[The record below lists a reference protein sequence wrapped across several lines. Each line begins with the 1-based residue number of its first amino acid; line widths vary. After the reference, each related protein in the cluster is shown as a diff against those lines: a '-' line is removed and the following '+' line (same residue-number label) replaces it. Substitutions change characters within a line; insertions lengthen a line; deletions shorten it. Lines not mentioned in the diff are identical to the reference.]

1 MPARMSGT
9 MMRGWTQRV
18 AARDGLNQWVKIK
31 WIGGAYA
38 IKHATLGY
46 APDPDWSG
54 VGTFE
59 ELVRAAVGT
68 NGIILDDKHPVYRNL
83 VGLPPIG
90 VTPASDDDDL

>member
-1 MPARMSGT
+1 M
-9 MMRGWTQRV
+9 
-18 AARDGLNQWVKIK
+18 AAREGMTRWVKIK
-31 WIGGAYA
+31 WLGGAYA
-38 IKHATLGY
+38 RTYATPGY

-54 VGTFE
+54 VGTFN

-90 VTPASDDDDL
+90 VTPTSDDDDL